1 MVIRLLFFNLVNI
14 GNFITLRKNTF
25 LFALNVQIEL
35 MNKLSFFD
43 HSCVLHIKNQRL
55 LIAQRELAVALSRNV

>member
-1 MVIRLLFFNLVNI
+1 GNQVTFYNLINI
-14 GNFITLRKNTF
+14 SNLITLRKNTF

-35 MNKLSFFD
+35 MNNLGSFD
-43 HSCVLHIKNQRL
+43 LCRVLHINNQGL